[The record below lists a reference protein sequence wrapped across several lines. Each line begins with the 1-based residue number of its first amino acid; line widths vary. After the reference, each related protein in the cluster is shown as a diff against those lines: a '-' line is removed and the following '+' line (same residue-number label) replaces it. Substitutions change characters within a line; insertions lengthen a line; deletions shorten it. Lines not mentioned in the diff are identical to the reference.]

1 MKKKPVLTLLLAAL
15 AAWPALFSCTQMEWE
30 APPAGDT
37 FEYRFAIA
45 ENVPDAQPQ
54 STPQPQ
60 STTQSQDGADLPQDQ
75 TEPTTRAVLEDEGVF
90 WERGDKVGIFAGS
103 AACTA
108 ANVDVTTRPKAIVF
122 SSQAPLP
129 GGTSIYACY
138 PYTEAGTDVTAAKI
152 SIPAVQ
158 QGGSLSAMPMAGVPF
173 QVQASDSGT
182 QGVVHFL
189 NLGAVIDFRIY
200 SAQYAGETIRSVTFR
215 ADSGAH
221 PVSGEAT
228 LDLAG
233 VSVEDERSL
242 SLNWPGTVPA
252 TSSVTLNQGGIVAA
266 SLEQA
271 SASHRYMVLAP
282 GRYSGSITVT
292 TNAATYTFPFS
303 DKEFSRNSLKRI
315 NLNLESSTATRE
327 AYYYRIQSADEVHD
341 GDSFLIACENS
352 FPNAHLLHP
361 VLNGNSFR
369 GDAVSAAITDRGI
382 RSTTSTDACQVVLE
396 AVPGS
401 ASEFY
406 IKVPGAND
414 SYLYPNNNSLSAG
427 KNASTFTFDGNGGV
441 TIKRENTS
449 YFWSTTYYL
458 NCNHST
464 FSSSSSSSTLAL
476 YRKDDG
482 SPRSQQPR
490 FSASS
495 FTFVIDGQPL
505 PIGPVSGTPTLSG
518 AMTTVRYT
526 SGDTSVATVDE
537 SSGALTIR
545 GAGQTQITASAEADE
560 IYGVGTASYKLT
572 VWEEP
577 TFSVENDA
585 VAAYLDYVESHPYDP
600 DDYSYS
606 YVKQFS
612 SATSSTNRLDIPK
625 PVPVS
630 WDSPVSGTATVVVY
644 KDAARS
650 QEERMANVTVTSST
664 SADIYSLIPGRKY
677 WYVVRNGAT
686 QVAEGHF
693 STTGRRRMIKVG
705 DCPFGNVYANNC
717 RDFGGL
723 LTTDGRVVRYDKLY
737 RGTCMDKVT
746 AAQRSYILEAMGIGL
761 DVDLRENPGSPSSD
775 GSYMYNGLGLDEI
788 PTGDASVY
796 RGHTQER
803 YNSIEKLTDPARM
816 GPTLTRVMNAAENG
830 VGVYIHCKVGA
841 DRTAFVCMM
850 LEAILGVRQE
860 LCDIDYELT
869 SFCAA
874 VDDILRERGNK
885 RQTYYYY
892 PRGIEILNGEPGATF
907 QEKAIHYA
915 VNTLNVPMERITAFQ
930 ACMLETP
937 VSQTN

>member
-1 MKKKPVLTLLLAAL
+1 MKKKSVLTLLLAAL
-15 AAWPALFSCTQMEWE
+15 AAWPAFFSCTQKEPE
-30 APPAGDT
+30 ALPEGDAV
-37 FEYRFAIA
+37 EYRFAIA
-45 ENVPDAQPQ
+45 ETAPAADHQVVASDAQPR
-54 STPQPQ
+54 
-60 STTQSQDGADLPQDQ
+60 DPQDQ
-75 TEPTTRAVLEDEGVF
+75 PDPATRAVLEDRGVF
-90 WERGDKVGIFAGS
+90 WERGDRVGIFAGT
-103 AACTA
+103 AACTSA
-108 ANVDVTTRPKAIVF
+108 DVDVTTRPKTIVF
-122 SSQAPLP
+122 SSRTPLP
-129 GGTSIYACY
+129 AGTNVYACY
-138 PYTEAGTDVTAAKI
+138 PYTAADTDVTAAKI

-242 SLNWPGTVPA
+242 ALTWPRTVPA
-252 TSSVTLNQGGIVAA
+252 ASSVTLKQGGTVAA
-266 SLEQA
+266 TREQA
-271 SASHRYMVLAP
+271 AEGHRYMVLAP
-282 GRYSGSITVT
+282 GRYTGVVTVT
-292 TNAATYTFPFS
+292 TNAATYTYPFS
-303 DKEFSRNSLKRI
+303 DKEFARNSLKRI
-315 NLNLESSTATRE
+315 NLDLGSSAATRE

-341 GDSFLIACENS
+341 GDSFLIACENAL
-352 FPNAHLLHP
+352 PNAHLLHP
-361 VLNGNSFR
+361 VLNGNNFR
-369 GDAVSAAITDRGI
+369 GELVNALVTDKGI
-382 RSTTSTDACQVVLE
+382 LSTATVDACQVVLE

-401 ASEFY
+401 AGEYY
-406 IKVPGAND
+406 IKVPSAND
-414 SYLYPNNNSLSAG
+414 SYLYPNNNSLGSG
-427 KNASTFTFDGNGGV
+427 KNACTFTFDGNGGV

-449 YFWSTTYYL
+449 YFWTTTYYL

-464 FSSSSSSSTLAL
+464 FNSSSSSSTLAL

-482 SPRSQQPR
+482 SPRSQQLR
-490 FSASS
+490 FSAAS
-495 FTFVIDGQPL
+495 FSFVIGDQPL
-505 PIGPVSGTPTLSG
+505 PIGPVAGIPTLSG
-518 AMTTVRYT
+518 VMTTVRYS
-526 SGDTSVATVDE
+526 SGDSSVATVDAT
-537 SSGALTIR
+537 SGALTIR
-545 GAGQTQITASAEADE
+545 GAGQTLITASAEADE

-572 VWEEP
+572 VWEEA
-577 TFSVENDA
+577 TFSLENDA

-600 DDYSYS
+600 HDYSYS

-612 SATSSTNRLDIPK
+612 SATSSANRLDLPK
-625 PVPVS
+625 PVPVTWAQPS
-630 WDSPVSGTATVVVY
+630 SGTATVVIY
-644 KDAARS
+644 NDAAHT

-664 SADIYSLIPGRKY
+664 SAEVYSLIPGRKY
-677 WYVVRNGAT
+677 WYVVKNGGS
-686 QVAEGHF
+686 QIAEGRF

-723 LTTDGRVVRYDKLY
+723 QTTDGRVVKYDKLY

-761 DVDLRENPGSPSSD
+761 DVDLRENPGSPSND
-775 GSYMYNGLGLDEI
+775 GSNMYNGLGLDEI
-788 PTGDASVY
+788 PSGDASIY

-816 GPTLTRVMNAAENG
+816 GPTLTRIMNAAENG
-830 VGVYIHCKVGA
+830 VPVYIHCKVGA
-841 DRTAFVCMM
+841 DRTAFVCML
-850 LEAILGVRQE
+850 LEAVLGVRQE

-892 PRGIEILNGEPGATF
+892 PRGIEILDQVSGATF
-907 QEKAIHYA
+907 QEKAINY
-915 VNTLNVPMERITAFQ
+915 VVGTLNVPRERITAFQ
-930 ACMLETP
+930 QCMLENP
-937 VSQTN
+937 ASQTN

>member
-1 MKKKPVLTLLLAAL
+1 MKKKSVLTLLLAAL
-15 AAWPALFSCTQMEWE
+15 CVWPALFSCTQEVWE
-30 APPAGDT
+30 AVPEGEA

-45 ENVPDAQPQ
+45 ENAPDALPQ
-54 STPQPQ
+54 SQP
-60 STTQSQDGADLPQDQ
+60 GLAALPQDQ
-75 TEPTTRAVLEDEGVF
+75 PAQATLPQTQPATRAVLEDGGVF
-90 WERGDKVGIFAGS
+90 WEAGDRVALFTGNGPAVP
-103 AACTA
+103 
-108 ANVDVTTRPKAIVF
+108 ANVDVTTRPKTIVF
-122 SSQAPLP
+122 SSSTPLP
-129 GGTSIYACY
+129 EGTVIYACY
-138 PYTEAGTDVTAAKI
+138 PYTAGTELTAAKI

-173 QVQASDSGT
+173 RVQSSDSGT
-182 QGVVHFL
+182 QGIINFL
-189 NLGAVIDFRIY
+189 NLGAVLDLRIF
-200 SAQYAGETIRSVTFR
+200 SAKYAGESIRAVTFK

-228 LDLAG
+228 LDLSAVSAG
-233 VSVEDERSL
+233 NERSL
-242 SLNWPGTVPA
+242 SLNWPGTAPA
-252 TSSVTLNQGGIVAA
+252 ASSVTLKQGGTVAA
-266 SLEQA
+266 TLEQA
-271 SASHRYMVLAP
+271 TASHRYMVLAP

-292 TNAATYTFPFS
+292 TNAATYTYSFS

-315 NLNLESSTATRE
+315 NLNLESSAATRE

-369 GDAVSAAITDRGI
+369 GELVSAPVADKGI
-382 RSTTSTDACQVVLE
+382 LSTATVDACQVVLE

-441 TIKRENTS
+441 TIKRENAS

-482 SPRSQQPR
+482 SPRSQQLR

-505 PIGPVSGTPTLSG
+505 PIGPVSGIPTLSG
-518 AMTTVRYT
+518 ALTTVRYT

-545 GAGQTQITASAEADE
+545 GAGQTLITASAEADE
-560 IYGVGTASYKLT
+560 IYCVGTASYKLT
-572 VWEEP
+572 VWAEP
-577 TFSVENDA
+577 TFSLENDA
-585 VAAYLDYVESHPYDP
+585 VAAYLDYIETHPYDP
-600 DDYSYS
+600 ADYSYS

-612 SATSSTNRLDIPK
+612 SATSSANRLDLPK
-625 PVPVS
+625 PVPVTWTQPS
-630 WDSPVSGTATVVVY
+630 SGTATVVIY
-644 KDAARS
+644 NDAAHT

-664 SADIYSLIPGRKY
+664 SAEIYSLIPGRKY
-677 WYVVRNGAT
+677 WYVVKNGGS
-686 QVAEGHF
+686 QIAEGHF
-693 STTGRRRMIKVG
+693 STTGRRRMIKVA

-723 LTTDGRVVRYDKLY
+723 ETTSGKVVKFDKIY
-737 RGTCMDKVT
+737 RGTCMDRVT
-746 AAQRSYILEAMGIGL
+746 DAQRNYIMQVMNVGL
-761 DVDLRENPGSPSSD
+761 DVDLRENPESPSND
-775 GSYMYNGLGLDEI
+775 GSNMYNGLGLDEI
-788 PTGDASVY
+788 QNGDASVY

-803 YNSIEKLTDPARM
+803 YNSIDKLTDPARM
-816 GPTLTRVMNAAENG
+816 GPTLIRIMNAVENG
-830 VGVYIHCKVGA
+830 VGVYVHCKVGA
-841 DRTAFVCMM
+841 DRTGFTCLL
-850 LEAILGVRQE
+850 LEALLGVKQE
-860 LCDIDYELT
+860 QCDIDYELT

-892 PRGIEILNGEPGATF
+892 PRGIELLDKENGATL
-907 QEKAIHYA
+907 QEKAINYV
-915 VNTLNVPMERITAFQ
+915 VNTLNVPMERITVFQ

-937 VSQTN
+937 VSQSN